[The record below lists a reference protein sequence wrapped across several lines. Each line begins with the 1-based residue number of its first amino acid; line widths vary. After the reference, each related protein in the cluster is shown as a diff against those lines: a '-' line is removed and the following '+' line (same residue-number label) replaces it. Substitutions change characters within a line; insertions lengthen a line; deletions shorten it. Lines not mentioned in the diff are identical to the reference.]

1 MKLLTRDEVLE
12 IVPMS
17 RAMLYVEVR
26 AGRFPSPIRL
36 GRRRVAWRED
46 ELMSWV
52 QNRPRAAGDGLKA

>member
-1 MKLLTRDEVLE
+1 MKLLTRDEVLKL
-12 IVPMS
+12 VTMS

-26 AGRFPSPIRL
+26 AGRFPSPIKL

-52 QNRPRAAGDGLKA
+52 QSRPRAACDEPKA